1 MQESLYTCAPIWNQS
16 PLDQFV
22 IRNLFSIK
30 GDLLANIQISLTNI
44 GLYLL
49 ITTFI
54 IFMYYLL
61 ATNYNISP
69 PNAWSISN

>member
-1 MQESLYTCAPIWNQS
+1 M
-16 PLDQFV
+16 
-22 IRNLFSIK
+22 IRNLFSLK

-54 IFMYYLL
+54 VFMFYLL
-61 ATNYNISP
+61 TTNYNIST
-69 PNAWSISN
+69 PNS